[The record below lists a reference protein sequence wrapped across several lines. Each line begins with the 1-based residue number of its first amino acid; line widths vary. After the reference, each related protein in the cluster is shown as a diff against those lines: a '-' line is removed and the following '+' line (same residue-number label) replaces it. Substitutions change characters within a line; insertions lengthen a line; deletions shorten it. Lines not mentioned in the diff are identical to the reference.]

1 MSAAREPRRL
11 AAIMFTDMVAYS
23 ALCQRDERLANQ
35 LLEEHRRMVRAALAE
50 TGGHEVD
57 TTGDGFLLEFGSA
70 LQAVQC
76 AILLQQR
83 QAQRNAAA
91 DETHRFN
98 FRVGIHLGEI
108 ETRER
113 NIVGDGVNI
122 AARVEPLSPHG
133 GVAISGAVLILVR
146 NRITAAF
153 RSIGTPSLKNI
164 TEPIEVFVLDADA
177 VSAVSLP
184 RPEAARPTARGFLAR
199 PRLVIA
205 TLVVLGV
212 LAGLGMFAGLQL
224 HLPGTL
230 HDAGEKSIAVLP
242 FSNFSDD
249 KANEYFADGMH
260 DNLLTLLARVKD
272 LKVISR
278 TSVMQYKE
286 GSRNLRQIGK
296 ALGVANIVE
305 GSVQKV
311 GNRVRVQAQLIE
323 AATDRHLWAD
333 SYDRDLSDVFAI
345 QSDVAQQIVSAVQAT
360 LTPQEKQSIERKPTA
375 NADAYDLFL
384 RSRELANTPGNPSRE
399 ALYRGQSMLEKA
411 IALDPDFAAAYCALA
426 RVHDT
431 AYWFGLDTT
440 PQRLELSRKYAGT
453 ALRLR
458 PDLADGHIAM
468 GAYYLHGFRDYDQAM
483 AEFNTAL
490 ALEPNAADTHALIGY
505 TQRRRG
511 NFEASIASQL
521 RATELDPRNANIWVE
536 LGDTYARLRQFDR
549 ASMPYQKTQTLV
561 PDDPAGPLRVAG
573 VQFLWHDDLKPMEQA
588 LAAIPHDIDSA
599 YAASITRIEFATLQG
614 RYADAAALLEAFPP
628 EAFTPGFTNLQVPR
642 DFFLGRAYDLSNA
655 PAKARAHLQSARD
668 FLRNYLRHAEADG
681 PYVAEAH
688 AWLGLTEAY
697 LGERDQALRD
707 ADEAAQLLPPARDAM
722 DGPPI
727 AELVAKT
734 HARAGDAQGALERL
748 QTLLDMPAGAQAYYV
763 KHDADWKPLWGD
775 ARFQQL
781 IADHVP
787 DRSTAS
793 R

>member
-1 MSAAREPRRL
+1 
-11 AAIMFTDMVAYS
+11 MFTDMVGYS
-23 ALCQRDERLANQ
+23 ALCQRDERLANA
-35 LLEEHRRMVRAALAE
+35 LLEEHRRMVRAALVE

-57 TTGDGFLLEFGSA
+57 TTGDGFLLEFSSA
-70 LQAVQC
+70 LQAVHC
-76 AILLQQR
+76 AMLIQQR
-83 QAQRNAAA
+83 QAARNAAV
-91 DETHRFN
+91 DESRRFK
-98 FRVGIHLGEI
+98 FRVGVHLGEI

-122 AARVEPLSPHG
+122 AARLEPLSPHG
-133 GVAISGAVLILVR
+133 GLAISGSVLMLVR
-146 NRITAAF
+146 NRIAAPF

-164 TEPIEVFVLDADA
+164 SEPIEVFVLDADA
-177 VSAVSLP
+177 IGAVSLP
-184 RPEAARPTARGFLAR
+184 RTDAPAPPRSGFLAR
-199 PRLVIA
+199 PRLVIGTIA
-205 TLVVLGV
+205 V
-212 LAGLGMFAGLQL
+212 LAVIAALGMLAGLQL
-224 HLPGTL
+224 HLPGSL
-230 HDAGEKSIAVLP
+230 HPPSDKSIAVLP

-286 GSRNLRQIGK
+286 GARNLRQIGK

-305 GSVQKV
+305 GSVQKI

-323 AATDRHLWAD
+323 ASTDRHLWAD

-360 LTPQEKQSIERKPTA
+360 LTPQEKQSIERRPTA

-384 RSRELANTPGNPSRE
+384 RARELGNAPGNPSRE

-411 IALDPDFAAAYCALA
+411 IALDPDFAGAYSSLA

-440 PQRLELSRKYAGT
+440 PQRLELSRKNAGA

-458 PDLADGHIAM
+458 PDLADGHVAM
-468 GAYYLHGFRDYDQAM
+468 GAYFLHGFRDYDQAM
-483 AEFNTAL
+483 AAFKEAL
-490 ALEPNAADTHALIGY
+490 ALEPNSAETHALIGY
-505 TQRRRG
+505 TQRRQG
-511 NFEASIASQL
+511 DFEGSLVSQL
-521 RATELDPRNANIWVE
+521 RAVELDPRNANFWVE
-536 LGDTYARLRQFDR
+536 LGDTYSRLRRFDR
-549 ASMPYQKTQTLV
+549 ALMPYQKTQALV

-573 VQFLWHDDLKPMEQA
+573 VQFLWHGDLKPMEQA
-588 LAAIPHDIDSA
+588 LAAIPADIDSA
-599 YAASITRIEFATLQG
+599 YVVSINRIELATLQA
-614 RYADAAALLEAFPP
+614 RYADAAALLEAFPA

-642 DFFLGRAYDLSNA
+642 DFFLGRAYSLSDA
-655 PAKARAHLQSARD
+655 PAKARAHLEAARNS
-668 FLRNYLRHAEADG
+668 LRSYLANAEVDG

-697 LGERDQALRD
+697 LAEREQALRD
-707 ADEAAQLLPPARDAM
+707 ADEAARILPPAKDAM

-748 QTLLDMPAGAQAYYV
+748 QTLLEMTAGAQANYV
-763 KHDADWKPLWGD
+763 KHDPDWKPLWSD
-775 ARFQQL
+775 ARFEKL
-781 IADHVP
+781 IADHLP
-787 DRSTAS
+787 DRSTVS